1 MEQHVLIADAM
12 VGKYR
17 VKLFR
22 SAAGMISGHA
32 TGPKGSQ
39 PFTVQ
44 SDGLPHWVY
53 GMALA
58 RLPIWW
64 PVSASSSP
72 RASRVGSIRIHL
84 NPIETALVMAARRE
98 ALSPSS
104 LVKLV
109 EMRYPNAS
117 EDDTRQAYWELV
129 GAGILHHDSEH
140 NVVVVTT
147 ARTKVERSH
156 RP

>member
-1 MEQHVLIADAM
+1 
-12 VGKYR
+12 
-17 VKLFR
+17 
-22 SAAGMISGHA
+22 
-32 TGPKGSQ
+32 
-39 PFTVQ
+39 
-44 SDGLPHWVY
+44 
-53 GMALA
+53 
-58 RLPIWW
+58 
-64 PVSASSSP
+64 
-72 RASRVGSIRIHL
+72 
-84 NPIETALVMAARRE
+84 MAARRE